1 MKILQIHK
9 LNTQQIKDVEALV
22 EECLKTDGLERS
34 IYLDND
40 INFYVNLDSFFLL
53 YEENRLVSV
62 LAIFEPLEEEA
73 EITAYTLPSERKKGY
88 FKALFEKA
96 KSELLRFDLHLAL
109 FVTEPESQSG
119 LAVLKALKAK
129 YSKSEYLLAY
139 QFLKTEDRYSGT
151 SADEN
156 PDDIIVLK
164 ELTQDKIDEAAEISS
179 FIFDTDMDE
188 TRDVI
193 ELSMHSGYMK
203 CYGAYINSRLAGI
216 CNISFGTEQA
226 SIFGFGISTKLQGK
240 GHGRRLLRQV
250 MALIKAR
257 NFNTVALHVGSEN
270 SRAYNLYT
278 SEGFQI
284 QTQYDYY
291 EYKIGQTI

>member
-1 MKILQIHK
+1 MRILQLHK

-22 EECLKTDGLERS
+22 EECLKADGLERT

-62 LAIFEPLEEEA
+62 LAIFEPLEWEA

-88 FKALFEKA
+88 FKALLEKA
-96 KSELLRFDLHLAL
+96 KTELLRFDLHLAL

-119 LAVLKALKAK
+119 LAVLKALEAK

-139 QFLKTEDRYSGT
+139 QFQKSEDCYSGKP
-151 SADEN
+151 ADEI

-164 ELTQDKIDEAAEISS
+164 ELTQDRIDEAAEISS

-216 CNISFGTEQA
+216 CNISFGAEQA
-226 SIFGFGISTKLQGK
+226 SIFGFGISPKLQGK

-250 MALIKAR
+250 MKLIKER
-257 NFNTVALHVGSEN
+257 NLNAVTLHVGSEN
-270 SRAYNLYT
+270 SSAYNLYT

-291 EYKIGQTI
+291 EYRIGQTI